1 VKPPAGSRL
10 ATWVPA
16 GTITIGTGNNV
27 WAGGDNQA
35 SSHFPQGSYQ
45 GRGFGG
51 QSRFTDTFLKR
62 DGRWFCVATHGS
74 NVE

>member
-1 VKPPAGSRL
+1 VKPPAGSTL

-35 SSHFPQGSYQ
+35 SSHFPAFLNGGTLSID
-45 GRGFGG
+45 GKVLVERGV
-51 QSRFTDTFLKR
+51 LKTPDVLTSTR
-62 DGRWFCVATHGS
+62 
-74 NVE
+74 